1 MNITFTH
8 IVINDDEE
16 VFVGGYI
23 MDADAARD
31 VYELVEYAEENGLR
45 TLEIEAEWC
54 YYCDENEAEGL
65 ESERADDEELDF
77 IREHWGNDRT
87 FDNTVET
94 LEQRTYSVVILVRR
108 IMMKIKDKKPI
119 ITAALRALGVQVRS
133 LEITPDNDTIGN
145 VFVNGEFFGVFDYV
159 KRAFVD

>member
-31 VYELVEYAEENGLR
+31 VAELVEYAEENGLR
-45 TLEIEAEWC
+45 TLKVEAEWC

-77 IREHWGNDRT
+77 IREHWGNNRA

-94 LEQRTYSVVILVRR
+94 LEQRTYSVVI
-108 IMMKIKDKKPI
+108 
-119 ITAALRALGVQVRS
+119 
-133 LEITPDNDTIGN
+133 
-145 VFVNGEFFGVFDYV
+145 FGEEDY
-159 KRAFVD
+159 DED